1 MQAVPGEEPN
11 MVMVPRWEEREDDS
25 ALEALVDAL
34 LAHMG
39 GLGPEEDVRQ
49 HTRAVQEAV
58 AAAAAQAAA
67 ERAARAACNSE
78 EIDLLDDDATP
89 AAEQAGAGMQELMF
103 SREPEAAD
111 HQQLVGV
118 NAHCQDKLV
127 LA

>member
-1 MQAVPGEEPN
+1 MTARLRPLWMPCWRTWVGWGRKKMSGSTQGRSRKLLLPPLRRQLLRGPPG
-11 MVMVPRWEEREDDS
+11 
-25 ALEALVDAL
+25 
-34 LAHMG
+34 
-39 GLGPEEDVRQ
+39 
-49 HTRAVQEAV
+49 
-58 AAAAAQAAA
+58 
-67 ERAARAACNSE
+67 AACNSE